1 MIRCIQTFF
10 SLGLC
15 VAATAATPQFFDAD
29 VESAVPD
36 VHEAL
41 LLTDSQKAYF
51 DDIYAQ
57 LRPRYGIVDEAEFRR
72 RGLKALSAPQLQLIA
87 DIEEA
92 IAGIRA
98 KVEAEF
104 AKNSNPIEHLAV
116 RQKRETIAMRMAWQ
130 LPAVLTPLQRQAV
143 AVAKQQTPETV
154 QAPPAEMPAIEMPL
168 EDFSTDEMPLEDFS
182 ADEMPVE
189 DFPTDEMPVEDFP
202 TDEMPVE
209 DFPADEMPLEDFP
222 ADEMPVEDFPTD
234 EMPVEDFPADEMP
247 TADVPTDEMPT
258 ADVRPMDVPTTEA
271 LPPDVQ
277 PTAMSPTDM
286 GTTDSAHQPSQPAE
300 KDISEFLED
309 NIGNKTRV
317 RGFEATTD
325 PNLLGKKAKI
335 GGFEVETS
343 PNLLGKKAKIGGFE
357 IVIPPRRLND
367 EEKAEEKVSDSRNPV
382 PDQ

>member
-41 LLTDSQKAYF
+41 LLTDSQKVYF

-104 AKNSNPIEHLAV
+104 AKNSNPIEHLAA

-130 LPAVLTPLQRQAV
+130 LPAVLTSLQRQAV

-154 QAPPAEMPAIEMPL
+154 QAPTAEMPAIEMPL
-168 EDFSTDEMPLEDFS
+168 EDFPTDEMPLKDL
-182 ADEMPVE
+182 PV
-189 DFPTDEMPVEDFP
+189 
-202 TDEMPVE
+202 
-209 DFPADEMPLEDFP
+209 
-222 ADEMPVEDFPTD
+222 
-234 EMPVEDFPADEMP
+234 DEMP
-247 TADVPTDEMPT
+247 TANV
-258 ADVRPMDVPTTEA
+258 

-309 NIGNKTRV
+309 KIGNKTRV
-317 RGFEATTD
+317 RGFEATTS

-357 IVIPPRRLND
+357 IVIPPPRLND

>member
-1 MIRCIQTFF
+1 MIRCIHTFF

-29 VESAVPD
+29 VESAVPG

-72 RGLKALSAPQLQLIA
+72 QGLKALSDPQLQLIA

-104 AKNSNPIEHLAV
+104 AKNSNPIGYLVA
-116 RQKRETIAMRMAWQ
+116 RQKREMIAMRMAWQ

-143 AVAKQQTPETV
+143 AVAKRQTPGTV
-154 QAPPAEMPAIEMPL
+154 QAPPAEMPAGDFPTAEMPAG
-168 EDFSTDEMPLEDFS
+168 DFPMDEMP
-182 ADEMPVE
+182 AD
-189 DFPTDEMPVEDFP
+189 DFPMDEL
-202 TDEMPVE
+202 
-209 DFPADEMPLEDFP
+209 PAD
-222 ADEMPVEDFPTD
+222 
-234 EMPVEDFPADEMP
+234 
-247 TADVPTDEMPT
+247 DVL
-258 ADVRPMDVPTTEA
+258 PMDVPTTEM
-271 LPPDVQ
+271 LSTDMP
-277 PTAMSPTDM
+277 PTAVPPTDM
-286 GTTDSAHQPSQPAE
+286 GTTDSANQPLQPAE

-309 NIGNKTRV
+309 NIGNKTHV
-317 RGFEATTD
+317 RGFEAT
-325 PNLLGKKAKI
+325 
-335 GGFEVETS
+335 TS

-357 IVIPPRRLND
+357 IETSPNLLGKKTKMGGFEIVIPPPRRND
-367 EEKAEEKVSDSRNPV
+367 EEKADEKVSDSRNPV

>member
-41 LLTDSQKAYF
+41 LLTDSQKVYF

-104 AKNSNPIEHLAV
+104 AKNSNPIEHLAA

-130 LPAVLTPLQRQAV
+130 LPAVLTSLQRQAV

-154 QAPPAEMPAIEMPL
+154 QAPTAEMPAIEMPL
-168 EDFSTDEMPLEDFS
+168 EDF
-182 ADEMPVE
+182 
-189 DFPTDEMPVEDFP
+189 PTDEMPVEDFSV
-202 TDEMPVE
+202 DEMPVE
-209 DFPADEMPLEDFP
+209 DFPVDEMPLEDFP
-222 ADEMPVEDFPTD
+222 VDEMPLEDFPTD
-234 EMPVEDFPADEMP
+234 EMPLKDLPVDEMP
-247 TADVPTDEMPT
+247 TANV
-258 ADVRPMDVPTTEA
+258 

-309 NIGNKTRV
+309 KIGNKTRV
-317 RGFEATTD
+317 RGFEATTS

-357 IVIPPRRLND
+357 IVIPPPRLND

>member
-1 MIRCIQTFF
+1 MIRCIHTFF

-29 VESAVPD
+29 VESAVPG

-72 RGLKALSAPQLQLIA
+72 QGVKALSDPQLQLIA

-104 AKNSNPIEHLAV
+104 AKNSNPIGYLVA
-116 RQKRETIAMRMAWQ
+116 RQKREMIAMRMAWQ

-143 AVAKQQTPETV
+143 AVAKRQTPGTV
-154 QAPPAEMPAIEMPL
+154 QAPPAEMPAG
-168 EDFSTDEMPLEDFS
+168 
-182 ADEMPVE
+182 
-189 DFPTDEMPVEDFP
+189 DFPTAEMPAGDFP
-202 TDEMPVE
+202 TAEMP
-209 DFPADEMPLEDFP
+209 AG
-222 ADEMPVEDFPTD
+222 
-234 EMPVEDFPADEMP
+234 
-247 TADVPTDEMPT
+247 DVL
-258 ADVRPMDVPTTEA
+258 PMDVPTTEA

-277 PTAMSPTDM
+277 RTAMSPTDM
-286 GTTDSAHQPSQPAE
+286 RTTDSAHQPSQPAE
-300 KDISEFLED
+300 KDMSEFLED
-309 NIGNKTRV
+309 NIGNKTHV
-317 RGFEATTD
+317 RGFEATTS
-325 PNLLGKKAKI
+325 PNLLGKKAKV
-335 GGFEVETS
+335 GGFEIETS
-343 PNLLGKKAKIGGFE
+343 PNLLGKKAKVGGFEIETSPNLLGKKAKMGGFE
-357 IVIPPRRLND
+357 IVIPPPRLND
-367 EEKAEEKVSDSRNPV
+367 EEKADEKVSDSRNPV

>member
-1 MIRCIQTFF
+1 MIRCIHTFF

-29 VESAVPD
+29 VESAVPG

-72 RGLKALSAPQLQLIA
+72 QGVKALSDPQLQLIA

-104 AKNSNPIEHLAV
+104 AKNSNPIGYLVA
-116 RQKRETIAMRMAWQ
+116 RQKREMIAMRMAWQ

-143 AVAKQQTPETV
+143 AVAKRQTPGTV
-154 QAPPAEMPAIEMPL
+154 QAPPAEMPAG
-168 EDFSTDEMPLEDFS
+168 
-182 ADEMPVE
+182 
-189 DFPTDEMPVEDFP
+189 DFPTAEMPAGDFP
-202 TDEMPVE
+202 TAEMP
-209 DFPADEMPLEDFP
+209 AG
-222 ADEMPVEDFPTD
+222 
-234 EMPVEDFPADEMP
+234 
-247 TADVPTDEMPT
+247 DVL
-258 ADVRPMDVPTTEA
+258 PMDVPTTEA

-277 PTAMSPTDM
+277 RTAMSPTDM
-286 GTTDSAHQPSQPAE
+286 RTTDSAHQPSQPAE
-300 KDISEFLED
+300 KDMSEFLED
-309 NIGNKTRV
+309 NIGNKTHV
-317 RGFEATTD
+317 RGFEATTS
-325 PNLLGKKAKI
+325 PNLLGKKAKF
-335 GGFEVETS
+335 GGFEIETS
-343 PNLLGKKAKIGGFE
+343 PNLLGKKAKVGGFEIETSPNLLGKKAKMGGFE
-357 IVIPPRRLND
+357 IVIPPPRLND
-367 EEKAEEKVSDSRNPV
+367 EEKADEKVSDSRNPV

>member
-41 LLTDSQKAYF
+41 LLTDSQKVYF

-104 AKNSNPIEHLAV
+104 AKNSNPIEHLAA

-130 LPAVLTPLQRQAV
+130 LPAVLTSLQRQAV

-168 EDFSTDEMPLEDFS
+168 EDFSTDEMAVEDFS
-182 ADEMPVE
+182 VDEMPVE
-189 DFPTDEMPVEDFP
+189 DFPVDEMPVEDFP
-202 TDEMPVE
+202 V
-209 DFPADEMPLEDFP
+209 
-222 ADEMPVEDFPTD
+222 
-234 EMPVEDFPADEMP
+234 DEMP
-247 TADVPTDEMPT
+247 TANV
-258 ADVRPMDVPTTEA
+258 

-309 NIGNKTRV
+309 KIGNKTRV

>member
-1 MIRCIQTFF
+1 MIRCIHTFL
-10 SLGLC
+10 SIGLC

-29 VESAVPD
+29 VESAVPG

-41 LLTDSQKAYF
+41 LLTDGQKTYF

-72 RGLKALSAPQLQLIA
+72 RGLKALSDPQLQLIA

-92 IAGIRA
+92 TAGIRA

-104 AKNSNPIEHLAV
+104 AKNSNPIGHLAA
-116 RQKRETIAMRMAWQ
+116 RQKREMITMRMAWQ

-143 AVAKQQTPETV
+143 AVANRQTPETV
-154 QAPPAEMPAIEMPL
+154 QTPPAEMSAI
-168 EDFSTDEMPLEDFS
+168 
-182 ADEMPVE
+182 EMPVE
-189 DFPTDEMPVEDFP
+189 DLPI
-202 TDEMPVE
+202 
-209 DFPADEMPLEDFP
+209 
-222 ADEMPVEDFPTD
+222 
-234 EMPVEDFPADEMP
+234 DEMP
-247 TADVPTDEMPT
+247 TADVPIDEMPT
-258 ADVRPMDVPTTEA
+258 ADVLPMDVPTTEA

-277 PTAMSPTDM
+277 PTAMPPTDM
-286 GTTDSAHQPSQPAE
+286 RTTDSAHQPSQPAE

-309 NIGNKTRV
+309 NIGNKTHV
-317 RGFEATTD
+317 RGFEATTS

-335 GGFEVETS
+335 GGFEIETS

-357 IVIPPRRLND
+357 IVIPPPRLND
-367 EEKAEEKVSDSRNPV
+367 EEKADEKVSDSRNPV